1 MKAARNLVQ
10 SLQPQAIKS
19 PEDLLDAGL
28 IPPDH
33 LAAVTE
39 ASATL
44 PVSITSHIVGLID
57 ATSPDGPVAKQF
69 VPEALENN
77 KQGEELADPI
87 GDIPHSP
94 IAGVVHRYP
103 DRVLLTPVLT
113 CPVYCRFCFRREA
126 VGDGLLTP
134 AELDSALDYIRG
146 HTEIWEVI
154 LSGGD
159 PLIMSPRRLA
169 YIIDALDDID
179 HVAVIRIHTRV
190 PVVDPKR
197 ITGSLI
203 TALKRKTPVFIVLHC
218 NHADEL
224 VVEAEQAIATLVDHG
239 FPMLSQSVLL
249 KGINDDPEVMAALMK
264 KLVSSRVKPYYLHHG
279 DKAQGTSHFRT
290 TLATGRAIISR
301 LRGRLSGLCQPT
313 YMLDIP
319 GGHGKVPAAE
329 DYLQATDNNGWIV
342 NDWQGHTH
350 NYHD

>member
-10 SLQPQAIKS
+10 RLQPQAITS
-19 PEDLLDAGL
+19 PDDLLETGL

-33 LAAVTE
+33 LAAITE

-44 PVSITSHIVGLID
+44 PVSITSHIAKLINS
-57 ATSPDGPVAKQF
+57 TSLDGPVAKQF
-69 VPEALENN
+69 VPTAREND
-77 KQGEELADPI
+77 KQVDELVDPI

-94 IAGVVHRYP
+94 VVGIVHRYP
-103 DRVLLTPVLT
+103 DRVLLMPVLT

-126 VGDGLLTP
+126 VGDGLL
-134 AELDSALDYIRG
+134 AAGELDAALAYIRD

-169 YIIDALDDID
+169 QIIDALDEID
-179 HVAVIRIHTRV
+179 HVSVIRIHTRV

-197 ITGSLI
+197 ITTSLV

-224 VVEAEQAIATLVDHG
+224 VSEAEQAIATLVDHG

-249 KGINDDPEVMAALMK
+249 KGINDDPEILAALMK
-264 KLVSSRVKPYYLHHG
+264 NLVRSRVKPYYLHHG

-290 TLATGRAIISR
+290 TLAAGRAIVNR
-301 LRGRLSGLCQPT
+301 LRGRVSGLCQPT

-319 GGHGKVPAAE
+319 GGHGKVPAGS
-329 DYLQATDNNGWIV
+329 DYLQVTDGGDWMV
-342 NDWQGHTH
+342 TDWQDNTH
-350 NYHD
+350 KYRD

>member
-10 SLQPQAIKS
+10 SLQPQAITS
-19 PEDLLDAGL
+19 PEDLLTAGF

-44 PVSITSHIVGLID
+44 PVSITSHITGLID
-57 ATSPDGPVAKQF
+57 HALPNGPIAKQF
-69 VPEALENN
+69 IPTGLENT
-77 KQGEELADPI
+77 KQDEELADPI

-94 IAGVVHRYP
+94 IAGIVHRYP

-126 VGDGLLTP
+126 VGDGLL
-134 AELDSALDYIRG
+134 ASVELDAALDYIRN
-146 HTEIWEVI
+146 HSEIWEVI

-159 PLIMSPRRLA
+159 PLIMSPRRLTQ
-169 YIIDALDDID
+169 IIDALDKID

-197 ITGSLI
+197 ITDSLI

-224 VVEAEQAIATLVDHG
+224 VVEAEQAIATLVDNG

-249 KGINDDPEVMAALMK
+249 KEINDDPDVMAALMK
-264 KLVSSRVKPYYLHHG
+264 KLVSCRVKPYYLHHG

-290 TLATGRAIISR
+290 TIATGRAIIAR
-301 LRGRLSGLCQPT
+301 LRGRLSGLCQPS

-329 DYLQATDNNGWIV
+329 AYLQVTDDSRWV
-342 NDWQGHTH
+342 VKDWQGNTH
-350 NYHD
+350 IYHD

>member
-10 SLQPQAIKS
+10 SLQPQAITS
-19 PEDLLDAGL
+19 PKDLLNAGL

-44 PVSITSHIVGLID
+44 PVSITSHIIGLID
-57 ATSPDGPVAKQF
+57 ASSPNGPIAKQF
-69 VPEALENN
+69 IPEALENN
-77 KQGEELADPI
+77 KQDEELADPI

-94 IAGVVHRYP
+94 IAGIVHRYP

-126 VGDGLLTP
+126 VGDGLLAA
-134 AELDSALDYIRG
+134 AELDAALDYIRN

-159 PLIMSPRRLA
+159 PLIMSPRRLTQ
-169 YIIDALDDID
+169 IIDALDEID

-197 ITGSLI
+197 ITDTLV

-224 VVEAEQAIATLVDHG
+224 VVEAEQAIAMLVDHG
-239 FPMLSQSVLL
+239 FPVLSQSVLL
-249 KGINDDPEVMAALMK
+249 KGINDDAEVMAALMK
-264 KLVSSRVKPYYLHHG
+264 KLVSCRVKPYYLHHG
-279 DKAQGTSHFRT
+279 DKAEGTSHFRT
-290 TLATGRAIISR
+290 TLAVGRAIVAN

-329 DYLQATDNNGWIV
+329 EYLQAADDGNWVV
-342 NDWQGHTH
+342 NDWQGNTR
-350 NYHD
+350 NYRD

>member
-10 SLQPQAIKS
+10 RLQTQTITS
-19 PEDLLDAGL
+19 PNDLLIMGL

-33 LAAVTE
+33 LAAVNE

-44 PVSITSHIVGLID
+44 PISITSHVAKLIKPS
-57 ATSPDGPVAKQF
+57 SPKDPIAKQF
-69 VPEALENN
+69 VPSTLETNIHE
-77 KQGEELADPI
+77 EELTDPI

-94 IAGVVHRYP
+94 LPGIVHRYP
-103 DRVLLTPVLT
+103 DRVLLTPLLT
-113 CPVYCRFCFRREA
+113 CPVYCRFCFRREV
-126 VGDGLLTP
+126 VGDGLLVA
-134 AELDSALDYIRG
+134 AELGAALDYIRD
-146 HTEIWEVI
+146 HNEIWEVI

-159 PLIMSPRRLA
+159 PLILSPRRLA
-169 YIIDALDDID
+169 HIIDALDKIK
-179 HVAVIRIHTRV
+179 HVEVIRIHTRV

-197 ITGSLI
+197 VTDSLVGAI
-203 TALKRKTPVFIVLHC
+203 KRQTPVFIVLHC

-224 VVEAEQAIATLVDHG
+224 VPEAERAIAALVDHG

-249 KGINDDPEVMAALMK
+249 KGINDTSEAIADLMK
-264 KLVSSRVKPYYLHHG
+264 KLVCCRVKPYYLHHG

-290 TLATGRAIISR
+290 TLASGRAIVAK

-329 DYLQATDNNGWIV
+329 DYMQAKNNGGWIV
-342 NDWQGHTH
+342 KDWQGNTH
-350 NYHD
+350 KYYD

>member
-10 SLQPQAIKS
+10 SLQPQAITS
-19 PEDLLDAGL
+19 PEDLLKAGL

-33 LAAVTE
+33 LADVTE
-39 ASATL
+39 ASETL
-44 PVSITSHIVGLID
+44 PVSITSHITGLID
-57 ATSPDGPVAKQF
+57 ASSPDGAIAKQF
-69 VPEALENN
+69 IPAGFENT
-77 KQGEELADPI
+77 KQEEEHADPI

-94 IAGVVHRYP
+94 IAGIVHRYP

-126 VGDGLLTP
+126 VGDGLLAA
-134 AELDSALDYIRG
+134 AELDAALDYIRT
-146 HTEIWEVI
+146 HSEIWEVI

-159 PLIMSPRRLA
+159 PLIMSPRRLTQ
-169 YIIDALDDID
+169 IIDALDEID

-197 ITGSLI
+197 ITDSLV

-224 VVEAEQAIATLVDHG
+224 VVEAEQAIAMLVDHG

-249 KGINDDPEVMAALMK
+249 KGINDDPDIIAALMK
-264 KLVSSRVKPYYLHHG
+264 KLVSCRVKPYYLHHG

-290 TLATGRAIISR
+290 TLATGRAIIAR

-329 DYLQATDNNGWIV
+329 EYLQPAEDNSWV
-342 NDWQGHTH
+342 VKDWQGNTH
-350 NYHD
+350 IYHD

>member
-1 MKAARNLVQ
+1 MKPARNLVQ
-10 SLQPQAIKS
+10 SLQPQAITS
-19 PEDLLDAGL
+19 PESLLNAGL

-33 LAAVTE
+33 LAAVSE

-44 PVSITSHIVGLID
+44 PISITSHIAGLID
-57 ATSPDGPVAKQF
+57 PALPDSPIAKQF
-69 VPEALENN
+69 VPAGLENN
-77 KQGEELADPI
+77 KQDGELADPI

-94 IAGVVHRYP
+94 IAGIVHRYP

-126 VGDGLLTP
+126 VGDGLLTGTD
-134 AELDSALDYIRG
+134 LDAALDYIRN
-146 HTEIWEVI
+146 HAEIWEVI

-159 PLIMSPRRLA
+159 PLIMSPRRLTQ
-169 YIIDALDDID
+169 IIDALDKID

-190 PVVDPKR
+190 PVVDPIR
-197 ITGSLI
+197 ITDSLV
-203 TALKRKTPVFIVLHC
+203 TALKRKTPVYIVLHC

-224 VVEAEQAIATLVDHG
+224 VLEAEQAIATLVDHG

-290 TLATGRAIISR
+290 TLAAGRAIVAK

-329 DYLQATDNNGWIV
+329 DYLQATDDDDWVV
-342 NDWQGHTH
+342 NDWQGNTH
-350 NYHD
+350 IYHD

>member
-10 SLQPQAIKS
+10 SLQSQAITS
-19 PEDLLDAGL
+19 PEGLLNAGL

-33 LAAVTE
+33 LATVVE

-44 PVSITSHIVGLID
+44 PVSITSHITGLIE
-57 ATSPDGPVAKQF
+57 AASPNSPIAKQF
-69 VPEALENN
+69 IPTTFENN
-77 KQGEELADPI
+77 KQDEELADPI

-94 IAGVVHRYP
+94 IAGIVHRYP

-126 VGDGLLTP
+126 VGDGLLAA
-134 AELDSALDYIRG
+134 AELDAALDYIRN
-146 HTEIWEVI
+146 HTQIWEVI

-159 PLIMSPRRLA
+159 PLVMSPRRLTQ
-169 YIIDALDDID
+169 IIDALDEID

-197 ITGSLI
+197 ITGSLV
-203 TALKRKTPVFIVLHC
+203 TALKRKTPVYIVLHC

-224 VVEAEQAIATLVDHG
+224 VLEAEQAIATLVDHG

-249 KGINDDPEVMAALMK
+249 KGVNDDPKTMAALMK
-264 KLVSSRVKPYYLHHG
+264 KLVSHRVKPYYLHHG
-279 DKAQGTSHFRT
+279 DKAEGTSHFRT
-290 TLATGRAIISR
+290 TLAAGRTIIAS
-301 LRGRLSGLCQPT
+301 LRGRISGLCQPT

-329 DYLQATDNNGWIV
+329 DYLQATDDNSWVV
-342 NDWQGHTH
+342 NDWQDNTH
-350 NYHD
+350 NYRD